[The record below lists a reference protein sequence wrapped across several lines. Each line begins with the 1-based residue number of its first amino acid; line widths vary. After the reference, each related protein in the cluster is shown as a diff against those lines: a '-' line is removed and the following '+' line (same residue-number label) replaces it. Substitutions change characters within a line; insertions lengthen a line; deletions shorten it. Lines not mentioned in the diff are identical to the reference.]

1 MSNLDNKNKNLLVEN
16 IIVFFLFTI
25 FLVFK
30 SLKTL
35 SKIFTY
41 GIIKKEILTT
51 KSNLGVDIKI
61 KIKQLMNIFLF
72 FLILGVI
79 FWGYKKINSKK
90 NKNLK
95 LDKFKNKLK
104 STQSNIDRIFLRE

>member
-1 MSNLDNKNKNLLVEN
+1 MSKLEKKNKNLLVEN
-16 IIVFFLFTI
+16 IIVFFLFAV

-35 SKIFTY
+35 SSIFTY

-61 KIKQLMNIFLF
+61 KIK
-72 FLILGVI
+72 
-79 FWGYKKINSKK
+79 
-90 NKNLK
+90 
-95 LDKFKNKLK
+95 
-104 STQSNIDRIFLRE
+104 

>member
-1 MSNLDNKNKNLLVEN
+1 MSNLDNKNTNILVDNL
-16 IIVFFLFTI
+16 IIFFMFVV

-61 KIKQLMNIFLF
+61 KIK
-72 FLILGVI
+72 
-79 FWGYKKINSKK
+79 
-90 NKNLK
+90 
-95 LDKFKNKLK
+95 
-104 STQSNIDRIFLRE
+104 